1 MKLTKNEINKIK
13 KITKTNKLK
22 IKLQNFKEEKKK
34 RNTNL

>member
-1 MKLTKNEINKIK
+1 MDGWICVANDLNCNGE
-13 KITKTNKLK
+13 NKLK